1 VSARLED
8 GVLHIN
14 VAKEAEPEDL
24 NKKRSIL
31 IE

>member
-1 VSARLED
+1 VNTRLED

-14 VAKEAEPEDL
+14 VAKKAEPKDL